1 MSSSHHELYTNPRAA
16 STPKLFSTKVANAS
30 AIAKRR
36 SRNPAV
42 VTEKRKLKKFF
53 IRINFR
59 VL

>member
-16 STPKLFSTKVANAS
+16 STPKLFSTNVANAR
-30 AIAKRR
+30 AIAKSR

-53 IRINFR
+53 ISNKF
-59 VL
+59 